1 MKERA
6 LRLRGHLKASVMDMN
21 CHPTTSAS
29 SHLLEGVFLG
39 VSIRSRNQK
48 SLKFPALFC
57 MISVPSRGANFKKC
71 IPPVH
76 HAESQSTDRSRHALR

>member
-29 SHLLEGVFLG
+29 SHLLKGVFLG
-39 VSIRSRNQK
+39 VYEAEIRNPLNCRPILND
-48 SLKFPALFC
+48 FD
-57 MISVPSRGANFKKC
+57 SVPG
-71 IPPVH
+71 
-76 HAESQSTDRSRHALR
+76 SQLLFNGL